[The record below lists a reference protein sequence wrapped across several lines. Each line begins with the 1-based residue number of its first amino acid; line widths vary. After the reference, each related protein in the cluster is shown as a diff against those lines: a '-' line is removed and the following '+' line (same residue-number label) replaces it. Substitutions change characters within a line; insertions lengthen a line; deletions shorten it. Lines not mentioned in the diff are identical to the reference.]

1 MGLVGRWLNEDE
13 FHTPPKEL
21 LTYEQIYDREPDRT
35 DKQAVFIMKLMME
48 KGYKR
53 VEDVHNSVKLKSN
66 GKISIGVA
74 AKVIDYLLKK

>member
-1 MGLVGRWLNEDE
+1 MGIVGRWLKDTD
-13 FHTPPKEL
+13 FHTAPKES
-21 LTYEQIYDREPDRT
+21 LTDEQIYDTEPDRT